1 MIDLGDVNVECL
13 VPGKTSFVCRVM
25 VWSPTPRTSR
35 RKATLVTSAALTERS
50 SSVESVDTRRHQQA
64 GSPQIHSVRD
74 AVSFILLPF
83 FLFSLLDHHFVSSSS
98 SLGPPTSS
106 LVFQKAKRQDLE
118 DPDLE
123 ALFTSVLGE
132 YYHRIP
138 TFQDRLTDRLA
149 QSFEE
154 LKKEVASGESVMV
167 VAFSPGAL
175 TNKFVA
181 LLSAKVDRNNQ
192 AVVVM
197 YAAVTSKCRGHKVF
211 HLLAAQLFTELVKA
225 QVVFDQI
232 YFVVDADNEKVLG
245 ASINK
250 YHFVETEQE
259 IFESMPRNVG
269 HKTLVCKESSFKKLR
284 EVLNRAV
291 PNITSGK
298 AASAAAA
305 AAATSTGT
313 QGQNVAGVL
322 GEGFSLVKA
331 KKAGRPKKDE
341 TFRRILEVAQTSG
354 KSVTSLAELAMVVPA
369 FASTLFPSTASASK
383 AGGVEG
389 TAKKV
394 AKTKKKFQ
402 VKSWKNVTMKK
413 KRSDSFGS
421 EDNNGTEEE
430 DEEDEEDEEEYEQEQ
445 EGSADDDDDNESGNE
460 RSEGSPSSPLNP
472 SPSSSTSTVVSSL
485 SSPPT
490 APGTVAHKHITSEKM
505 RRREETSLSSRD
517 VSSQYTWRR
526 LFGRRLETGPA
537 ASIAVLGMPL
547 EMSQPGSR
555 LDWKTGQG
563 VGVGMS
569 LEMCG
574 DVIAL
579 SWCQPGSHAKYGL
592 WCALWSHFEG
602 TRDALFF
609 SSFSFRFF
617 VFYFSF
623 LEQLIFFKV
632 LNRIDHM
639 ICSDG
644 RP

>member
-106 LVFQKAKRQDLE
+106 LVFQKANRQDLE

-138 TFQDRLTDRLA
+138 TFQDRLTDRLV

-269 HKTLVCKESSFKKLR
+269 HKTLVCKESSLKKLR

-291 PNITSGK
+291 PNITYGK
-298 AASAAAA
+298 AAEARHS
-305 AAATSTGT
+305 
-313 QGQNVAGVL
+313 L
-322 GEGFSLVKA
+322 GESGFLKK

-354 KSVTSLAELAMVVPA
+354 KSVTSLAELATVVPA
-369 FASTLFPSTASASK
+369 FAATLFPCNSASSK
-383 AGGVEG
+383 AGGA
-389 TAKKV
+389 TKKV
-394 AKTKKKFQ
+394 FKAKHLKK
-402 VKSWKNVTMKK
+402 NK
-413 KRSDSFGS
+413 KRSDSFCSDDNGS
-421 EDNNGTEEE
+421 EEEE
-430 DEEDEEDEEEYEQEQ
+430 DEGLIFDN
-445 EGSADDDDDNESGNE
+445 SDDDDEEFEELNDPP
-460 RSEGSPSSPLNP
+460 SPWQPSSSPLNFSP
-472 SPSSSTSTVVSSL
+472 SPSTSTAPMSL
-485 SSPPT
+485 SSPPS
-490 APGTVAHKHITSEKM
+490 APGTVILQNQTNYQATLTSIP
-505 RRREETSLSSRD
+505 TFLNC
-517 VSSQYTWRR
+517 
-526 LFGRRLETGPA
+526 
-537 ASIAVLGMPL
+537 
-547 EMSQPGSR
+547 
-555 LDWKTGQG
+555 G
-563 VGVGMS
+563 V
-569 LEMCG
+569 
-574 DVIAL
+574 
-579 SWCQPGSHAKYGL
+579 P
-592 WCALWSHFEG
+592 
-602 TRDALFF
+602 
-609 SSFSFRFF
+609 
-617 VFYFSF
+617 
-623 LEQLIFFKV
+623 
-632 LNRIDHM
+632 
-639 ICSDG
+639 
-644 RP
+644 